1 MIYGNC
7 IKRVL
12 DFSAALIVLAV
23 LLVPFLAL
31 AALLAAANRGTPFF
45 RQTRPGRH
53 GKLFRIV
60 KFKTMTDE
68 KDDRGELLPDE
79 RRLTRAG
86 RLVRSL
92 SLDELPQLFNVLAG
106 QMSFIG
112 PRPLLPEYLPLY
124 SAEQA
129 RRHDVRPGITGWAQ
143 VNGRNSIGWDR
154 KFELDVWYVDHLS
167 LLLDARIILLTLAKV
182 VQRQGIS
189 AEEAPP
195 WKNSRVPENEEEYSN
210 HRRRGIRQGNGL
222 LPPRNQREVPL
233 LEFDRF
239 L

>member
-45 RQTRPGRH
+45 RQTRPGRR

-68 KDDRGELLPDE
+68 KDARGELLPDE

-189 AEEAPP
+189 AEGSATME
-195 WKNSRVPENEEEYSN
+195 KFTGS
-210 HRRRGIRQGNGL
+210 GK
-222 LPPRNQREVPL
+222 
-233 LEFDRF
+233 
-239 L
+239 

>member
-7 IKRVL
+7 VKRVL

-68 KDDRGELLPDE
+68 KDARGELLPDE

-112 PRPLLPEYLPLY
+112 PRPLLPADYQA
-124 SAEQA
+124 SADTAEVLATCRVVAQTPAAA
-129 RRHDVRPGITGWAQ
+129 RTV
-143 VNGRNSIGWDR
+143 S
-154 KFELDVWYVDHLS
+154 
-167 LLLDARIILLTLAKV
+167 
-182 VQRQGIS
+182 
-189 AEEAPP
+189 
-195 WKNSRVPENEEEYSN
+195 
-210 HRRRGIRQGNGL
+210 
-222 LPPRNQREVPL
+222 
-233 LEFDRF
+233 
-239 L
+239 

>member
-7 IKRVL
+7 VKRVL

-60 KFKTMTDE
+60 KFKTLTDE

-189 AEEAPP
+189 AEGSATME
-195 WKNSRVPENEEEYSN
+195 KFTGS
-210 HRRRGIRQGNGL
+210 GK
-222 LPPRNQREVPL
+222 
-233 LEFDRF
+233 
-239 L
+239 

>member
-7 IKRVL
+7 VKRVL

-31 AALLAAANRGTPFF
+31 AALLVAANRGTPFF

-189 AEEAPP
+189 GEGCATME
-195 WKNSRVPENEEEYSN
+195 KFTGS
-210 HRRRGIRQGNGL
+210 GK
-222 LPPRNQREVPL
+222 
-233 LEFDRF
+233 
-239 L
+239 